1 MFSDLNPALQLM
13 LKITGLSCPLVC
25 IILYSIFNVIF
36 FNFNIVFE
44 YFSWCYS
51 RKDYAAVY
59 YNVFFL
65 KYLSFSLEIFK
76 SFFLIYF
83 FIWGFFLDS
92 RFSAQLS
99 QNKALDLTS
108 QRGVLSHFSVML
120 WALMERGGSS
130 QCTWLLASSWA
141 GPHLF
146 P

>member
-1 MFSDLNPALQLM
+1 MFSYLNSALQLM

-44 YFSWCYS
+44 YFSCFCS
-51 RKDYAAVY
+51 RKDCATVY

-83 FIWGFFLDS
+83 FIWGFF
-92 RFSAQLS
+92 FKQ
-99 QNKALDLTS
+99 QI
-108 QRGVLSHFSVML
+108 
-120 WALMERGGSS
+120 
-130 QCTWLLASSWA
+130 
-141 GPHLF
+141 
-146 P
+146 